1 MGAVEEGRGG
11 FDDEVVV
18 VVGGGGGFKGRGV
31 RSCKRG
37 VGVAEK
43 NLRGSKSA
51 REEGIR
57 KARKEND
64 LVRYQR
70 YYPT

>member
-18 VVGGGGGFKGRGV
+18 VGRGGGVKGRV

-43 NLRGSKSA
+43 
-51 REEGIR
+51 I
-57 KARKEND
+57 
-64 LVRYQR
+64 
-70 YYPT
+70 

>member
-11 FDDEVVV
+11 FDDEVVI
-18 VVGGGGGFKGRGV
+18 VVGGGGGFKGRV

-43 NLRGSKSA
+43 F
-51 REEGIR
+51 
-57 KARKEND
+57 
-64 LVRYQR
+64 
-70 YYPT
+70 